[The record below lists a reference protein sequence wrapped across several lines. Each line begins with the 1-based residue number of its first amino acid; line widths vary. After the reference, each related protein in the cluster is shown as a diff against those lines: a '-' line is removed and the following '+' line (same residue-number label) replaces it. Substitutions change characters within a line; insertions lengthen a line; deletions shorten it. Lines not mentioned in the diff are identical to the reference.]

1 MNTKQIRISE
11 RAYNVLEARKSKH
24 GVSICRQVD
33 DLIFKGGSGTSL
45 MEIMA
50 ALDGATKARLDKC
63 KEENIK

>member
-50 ALDGATKARLDKC
+50 ALEKKGNLSEK
-63 KEENIK
+63 